1 MSITETIR
9 FGLVGFGRFGGNHAR
24 AISNA
29 EGATLAGVA
38 AKSADSAEAAA
49 KEFPDT
55 FTTTDYLELIARDD
69 IDVIDVALPTYL
81 HFEVAK
87 AALETGK
94 HVFIEKPMTPNTEE
108 CRELVRLANERNL
121 VIAIGFKRRAA
132 RLWKQV
138 KELVDNGVIGEPH
151 HALFELWR
159 WPYRQGAEGWR
170 YDIER
175 VGSWELEEPVHCF
188 DMARWCFGPSAGEIV
203 SVYAKANSRQEGH
216 PELHDN
222 FTAIL
227 EFENGAHAT
236 ISQTLSAWG
245 HQHGLKL
252 TGKNGAIMATWRGA
266 TDDAPAT
273 QALDYMRSESRE
285 GDVESFEFTEEG
297 SELYELEREIEALVR
312 AIRGEGLVVADGND
326 GVWSIALCEAAH
338 RSIETGEVVSMKGFK
353 I

>member
-1 MSITETIR
+1 MTETIR

-24 AISNA
+24 AIANA
-29 EGATLAGVA
+29 EGAELAGVA
-38 AKSADSAEAAA
+38 AKSSDSIAAA
-49 KEFPDT
+49 AMEFPDVFIT
-55 FTTTDYLELIARDD
+55 SDFHELIARDD

-87 AALETGK
+87 AALEAGK
-94 HVFIEKPMTPNTEE
+94 HVFIEKPMTPSTEE
-108 CRELVRLANERNL
+108 CRELVRLAKERDL

-132 RLWKQV
+132 RLWGQV
-138 KELVDNGVIGEPH
+138 NELVNDGVIGEPQ

-159 WPYRQGAEGWR
+159 WPYRQGADGWR
-170 YDIER
+170 YDIRR

-188 DMARWCFGPSAGEIV
+188 DMARWYFTPTAGEIV

-236 ISQTLSAWG
+236 IAQTLSAWG

-252 TGKNGAIMATWRGA
+252 TGKKGAIMATWRGA
-266 TDDAPAT
+266 TDDAPARQT
-273 QALDYMRSESRE
+273 LDYMCSESRQGE
-285 GDVESFEFTEEG
+285 VESVEFTEEA
-297 SELYELEREIEALVR
+297 SELYELEREMEAFVR
-312 AIRGEGLVVADGND
+312 AIHGEGSVIADGND

-353 I
+353 P